1 MNDENLNQMS
11 GINEAERNALVSE
24 ESSVTET
31 RESMPEE
38 PKVEETRR
46 LTPEEPTKEP
56 GGGGFLVALLIIAI
70 IALLG
75 TCVYG
80 VFYGSSKGEKFIDMV
95 MDDYIF
101 EMPLEMIEVGKNDG
115 KVTSEV
121 SVDAATL
128 LSAVGADIESI
139 DKLIVVTEQ
148 NKKGEDMSGKLSVK
162 IDSSEIASIDYAK
175 TGDLVGIKVPDLF
188 EEYIVV
194 RNDNLK
200 ALAEKFGVSGEDLNA
215 IPDKISEEELMK
227 TYSETLEAQSID
239 SRKLEKVL
247 EKYKKPLMNAFE
259 DNLTSERNQLL
270 TIKNEELSFTKHTL
284 SLTEKAL
291 YEVAKDML
299 EIAKNDKELY
309 ELIKEQELEDF
320 DYETFEEW
328 QSDIV
333 YSLENADETIA
344 DASDETLCELSVYV
358 KDGDTYAIE
367 LVFVQEEILA
377 RLAGLNEKNSSY
389 IELALEY
396 TTSDDQSVKFIYETE
411 KDADQYESEFKVSAK
426 VDSIDINIDILKETI
441 TYEKDA
447 SLEKIEESDAF
458 VLNDE
463 DMTDIENKLLEI
475 LEKSSTYLETITG
488 RLPAGLVEEFSSTE
502 EDYPDYDYD
511 YSYDDEFDF
520 DSDYDY
526 TEDFEL
532 KVDQVY
538 VLEDSNAKYEKIKL
552 NAAKAEVIALMGEPT
567 FEDTYEDEEYYYW
580 SDEYYNEH
588 SVVIENGV
596 VTRKSRDIDS
606 SSYNGIQLSSEI
618 GTTIAD
624 LDAVIGSVK
633 EDMTLAEVEAILGNK
648 YIEVEKAVDGETE
661 YVWYDVNE
669 NNVSIIFDENN
680 VVDFIGFV
688 WGSY

>member
-299 EIAKNDKELY
+299 EIASE
-309 ELIKEQELEDF
+309 
-320 DYETFEEW
+320 
-328 QSDIV
+328 V
-333 YSLENADETIA
+333 GMENPGHFIN
-344 DASDETLCELSVYV
+344 L
-358 KDGDTYAIE
+358 
-367 LVFVQEEILA
+367 F
-377 RLAGLNEKNSSY
+377 RR
-389 IELALEY
+389 Y
-396 TTSDDQSVKFIYETE
+396 TWHTPGKWR
-411 KDADQYESEFKVSAK
+411 KASAK
-426 VDSIDINIDILKETI
+426 
-441 TYEKDA
+441 
-447 SLEKIEESDAF
+447 
-458 VLNDE
+458 
-463 DMTDIENKLLEI
+463 
-475 LEKSSTYLETITG
+475 
-488 RLPAGLVEEFSSTE
+488 TE
-502 EDYPDYDYD
+502 
-511 YSYDDEFDF
+511 
-520 DSDYDY
+520 
-526 TEDFEL
+526 
-532 KVDQVY
+532 
-538 VLEDSNAKYEKIKL
+538 
-552 NAAKAEVIALMGEPT
+552 
-567 FEDTYEDEEYYYW
+567 
-580 SDEYYNEH
+580 
-588 SVVIENGV
+588 
-596 VTRKSRDIDS
+596 
-606 SSYNGIQLSSEI
+606 
-618 GTTIAD
+618 
-624 LDAVIGSVK
+624 
-633 EDMTLAEVEAILGNK
+633 
-648 YIEVEKAVDGETE
+648 
-661 YVWYDVNE
+661 
-669 NNVSIIFDENN
+669 
-680 VVDFIGFV
+680 
-688 WGSY
+688 